1 MSRARL
7 RARAIAKQ
15 DQVQSCSLD
24 QMATLVSNQIF
35 QLGKSSHSEYQ
46 EKQDAPFILLVFQML
61 FNMYNLGFEK
71 DELSQV

>member
-1 MSRARL
+1 
-7 RARAIAKQ
+7 
-15 DQVQSCSLD
+15 
-24 QMATLVSNQIF
+24 MATLVSNQIF